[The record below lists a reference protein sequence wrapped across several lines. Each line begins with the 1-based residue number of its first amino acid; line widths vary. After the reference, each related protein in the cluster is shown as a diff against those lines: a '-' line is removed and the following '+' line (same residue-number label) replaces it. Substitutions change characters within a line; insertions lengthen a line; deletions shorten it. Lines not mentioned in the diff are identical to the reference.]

1 MYCYESGSYSLE
13 IANMRREER
22 KPHGLRHRLADESLP
37 AFEALVISVQTL
49 AFEAFVIS
57 VQALAF
63 EALVI
68 SVQTLAPRRRR
79 QFQNGQHRVYQE
91 VLIVQQSDT
100 MIQFNE
106 IEQTIH
112 VQ

>member
-49 AFEAFVIS
+49 A
-57 VQALAF
+57 
-63 EALVI
+63 
-68 SVQTLAPRRRR
+68 PRRRR

-100 MIQFNE
+100 MIQFIE